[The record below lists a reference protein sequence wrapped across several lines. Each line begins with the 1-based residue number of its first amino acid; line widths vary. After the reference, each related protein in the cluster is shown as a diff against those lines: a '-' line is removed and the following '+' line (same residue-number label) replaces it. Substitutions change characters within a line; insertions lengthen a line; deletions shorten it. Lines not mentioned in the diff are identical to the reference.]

1 MAKCK
6 IGGQAVIEG
15 VMMRNGADYA
25 IAIRKPDDEI
35 IIENRHY
42 VSFSK
47 RVKVLGL
54 PFLRGVVA
62 LLESMVLG
70 MKILTF
76 SAEFYEVEEEQSKF
90 EKKLENKYGAK
101 KMNDILIGISV
112 VVAILMSV
120 GLFVLLPLFVSQLL
134 DKVFDNKFNVNL
146 IDGLLRVVILLIYM
160 SVITLME
167 DIKRVFQYHGAEH
180 KTINCYEHDE
190 DLTVE
195 NVKKHS
201 RYHKRC
207 GTSFIFVVVLISIG
221 ILTIIGFETFW
232 LRLGVRLLMFP
243 VIAGISYEVIQLL
256 GKKDTKL
263 SLILSKPGMWL
274 QKLTTKEPDDKMIE
288 VAIASVEAVL
298 PKDEV

>member
-15 VMMRNGADYA
+15 VMMRNGDDFA

-35 IIENRHY
+35 IIENKHY

-47 RVKVLGL
+47 RIKVLGL

-90 EKKLENKYGAK
+90 EKKLENKFGAK

-112 VVAILMSV
+112 VIAILMSV

-134 DKVFDNKFNVNL
+134 DNVFDNKFNVNL

-190 DLTVE
+190 ALTVE

-207 GTSFIFVVVLISIG
+207 GTSFIFVVVLISIA
-221 ILTIIGFETFW
+221 ILTLIGFETFW

-243 VIAGISYEVIQLL
+243 IIAGISYEVIQLL

-263 SLILSKPGMWL
+263 SLMLSTPGMWL

-298 PKDEV
+298 PKEEA